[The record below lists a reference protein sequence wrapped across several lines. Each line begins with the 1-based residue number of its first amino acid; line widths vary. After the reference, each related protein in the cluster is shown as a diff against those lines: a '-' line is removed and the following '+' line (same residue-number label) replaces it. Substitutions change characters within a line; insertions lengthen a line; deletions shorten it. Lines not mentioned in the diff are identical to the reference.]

1 MFDNL
6 ISPVHILMIQFSM
19 CIFSPTGFPATAIFL
34 NYLPVFRR
42 FTYSS
47 FMYALSRSLMAI
59 VTSFGVVILVNKFG
73 YIGLYIIFV
82 PIIAGFMFGI
92 AHFTGL
98 ERKRGLI

>member
-1 MFDNL
+1 M
-6 ISPVHILMIQFSM
+6 
-19 CIFSPTGFPATAIFL
+19 PTSFPAIPIFL
-34 NYLPVFRR
+34 SYLPVFRR

-47 FMYALSRSLMAI
+47 LIFGMSRSIMTI
-59 VTSFGVVILVNKFG
+59 ITSFGVVILVNKFG